1 MMISSIA
8 SYNYTPARAQNFE
21 GKLTDNIHNSDPLK
35 KISADKFQK
44 TDTSHVLTKTFN
56 KDTLK
61 TLEKNFS
68 KTDTDRDIIWTLDH
82 LDSLQEKIDKLQKQ
96 VKKEKML
103 YGSANTDTVTELN
116 RYVYILKQVQ
126 TNGIFTETP
135 TTFRRGI

>member
-21 GKLTDNIHNSDPLK
+21 GKLTDT
-35 KISADKFQK
+35 ISADKFQK
-44 TDTSHVLTKTFN
+44 TDTSQVLTKTFN
-56 KDTLK
+56 IGTLK

-68 KTDTDRDIIWTLDH
+68 KTDTDRDIIWTLDD
-82 LDSLQEKIDKLQKQ
+82 LDSLQERIDKLQKK
-96 VKKEKML
+96 VNKERRL

-126 TNGIFTETP
+126 ANGIFTETP